1 MTSERAI
8 LIRHIDDLGC
18 AKSAN
23 DAMIEPADVRAVTC
37 GSVIVPAMW

>member
-8 LIRHIDDLGC
+8 LIPHIDDLGC

-23 DAMIEPADVRAVTC
+23 DAMIEPADIRAVTRR
-37 GSVIVPAMW
+37 SVVVPAMW